1 MRVVRYWDVILKRL
15 SNLGRNILSAIHDM
29 SAIWDVRYWEVSLY
43 FIQYSSVFIVDFE
56 QVNVAW
62 DIMTS
67 LILLL
72 SFFIFGV
79 LPVKF

>member
-1 MRVVRYWDVILKRL
+1 MGGNLKKIV
-15 SNLGRNILSAIHDM
+15 ILSAIHDM

-43 FIQYSSVFIVDFE
+43 FIQYSSVSIVDFE

-62 DIMTS
+62 DIRTS

-72 SFFIFGV
+72 SFFLIGKKMCYRLSFE
-79 LPVKF
+79 KYDF